1 MKLRAIR
8 SIETFELIGF
18 GADNDQAGQMFGDNQ
33 VWSKLVIEPDQ
44 IPSLSE
50 EALERLKDYCME
62 KYPINPF
69 IVNYDETTIEQL
81 PNETLFASITPEI
94 VAAHMEK
101 FEYKQDLEFAN
112 KYEKSIVEV
121 FPERYY
127 EDTEEG
133 VVRRKVDNLIAD
145 PELRYLDDK
154 PMIDEKIEEDE
165 TIEENINEEVVEETT
180 EESSDEVVE

>member
-8 SIETFELIGF
+8 NINNYELTGF
-18 GADNDQAGQMFGDNQ
+18 GADNDQAGQMFGVDQ

-44 IPSLSE
+44 IPTLSE
-50 EALERLKDYCME
+50 EALKRLDDYCLDS
-62 KYPINPF
+62 YPINPF
-69 IVNYDETTIEQL
+69 IINYDETAVEQL

-94 VAAHMEK
+94 VAANMEK

-112 KYEKSIVEV
+112 GYGKSVVEV

-133 VVRRKVDNLIAD
+133 VVRRKIDDLIAD
-145 PELRYLDDK
+145 PDLRYLDDK
-154 PMIDEKIEEDE
+154 PMIDEKIEEG
-165 TIEENINEEVVEETT
+165 EEESIDEEVVE
-180 EESSDEVVE
+180 